1 MTSSNDKM
9 FSIQMA
15 AQMAGLSAH
24 TIRAW
29 EKRYK
34 AITPSR
40 TDNGRRLYS
49 AAEVDRLILLAQL
62 THIGSNIGQI
72 ANLPD
77 EDLKAMYSKIAQS
90 GVSLPSAIIKQDI
103 NLVELKKQLLNS
115 ISKYEVS
122 LISQILSQVKNSVE
136 PRTFA
141 LELLKPLIEEVRELF
156 NKNHFQQAQMQALNA
171 IARFHAGNIIYS
183 HIEKSIKSS
192 HKFILTGIEKE
203 NHSFNLLYAA
213 LLCCHHKKHFYYLN
227 TNLPVVSIVEA
238 VKATEST
245 VLILSVSKE
254 NARDVQ
260 NTINIVTEQIP
271 KVKVWLIGH
280 TFDGLKNIKMLE
292 NPEAL
297 DAMLENI
304 S

>member
-1 MTSSNDKM
+1 MSSTNDKM

-49 AAEVDRLILLAQL
+49 AQEVDRLILLAQL
-62 THIGSNIGQI
+62 THVGSNIGQI
-72 ANLPD
+72 ANLSD
-77 EDLKAMYSKIAQS
+77 EDLKIMYSKVVQS
-90 GVSLPSAIIKQDI
+90 GISLPSTIVKRDI
-103 NLVELKKQLLNS
+103 NLVEMKKQLLNS
-115 ISKYEVS
+115 IPNYEVS
-122 LISQILSQVKNSVE
+122 VISQLLSQAKNSVE

-141 LELLKPLIEEVRELF
+141 LELLKPLIEEVRHSF
-156 NKNHFQQAQMQALNA
+156 DQKQFHHAQMLALNA

-192 HKFILTGIEKE
+192 HKFILTGIERE

-227 TNLPVVSIVEA
+227 SNLPAASIVEA
-238 VKATEST
+238 VKATEGT

-254 NARDVQ
+254 NARDIQ
-260 NTINIVTEQIP
+260 NTINMVMEEIP
-271 KVKVWLIGH
+271 KVKIWLIGH
-280 TFDGLKNIKMLE
+280 TFENVKNTKVVE

-297 DAMLENI
+297 DKILEQFT
-304 S
+304 

>member
-1 MTSSNDKM
+1 MSGPNDKM

-40 TDNGRRLYS
+40 TDSGRRLYS
-49 AAEVDRLILLAQL
+49 AEEVDRLIVLAQL
-62 THIGSNIGQI
+62 THLGSNIGQI
-72 ANLPD
+72 ANMSD
-77 EDLKAMYSKIAQS
+77 ENLRNMYSKVVQS
-90 GVSLPSAIIKQDI
+90 GPALPSVILKQDI
-103 NLVELKKQLLNS
+103 NLVEMKTQLLKS
-115 ISKYEVS
+115 IEKYEVS
-122 LISQILSQVKNSVE
+122 VISQLLSQIKSSVE
-136 PRTFA
+136 PRIFA
-141 LELLKPLIEEVRELF
+141 LEILKPLLEEVRALF
-156 NKNHFQQAQMQALNA
+156 EKNQFQQAQMQALQA
-171 IARFHAGNIIYS
+171 IARFHAGNIIFS

-192 HKFILTGIEKE
+192 QKFVLTGIERE

-227 TNLPVVSIVEA
+227 TNLPVPSIVEA
-238 VKATEST
+238 VKATEGT

-254 NARDVQ
+254 NHRDIQ
-260 NTINIVTEQIP
+260 NAINIVMEEIP
-271 KVKVWLIGH
+271 KVKIWLIGH
-280 TFDGLKNIKMLE
+280 AFEGIKNTKMIE
-292 NPEAL
+292 TPEAL
-297 DAMLENI
+297 DELLERF

>member
-1 MTSSNDKM
+1 MPDSNDKM
-9 FSIQMA
+9 FSIQIA

-72 ANLPD
+72 ANLS
-77 EDLKAMYSKIAQS
+77 ENDLKSMYAKVMQS
-90 GVSLPSAIIKQDI
+90 GVILPAAPITRDI
-103 NLVELKKQLLNS
+103 NLVEMKKQLLDS
-115 ISKYEVS
+115 IANYEVS
-122 LISQILSQVKNSVE
+122 IISQLLSQAKNAVE

-141 LELLKPLIEEVRELF
+141 LEILKPLIEEVRIKFE
-156 NKNHFQQAQMQALNA
+156 KNQFQHAQMLALLA

-192 HKFILTGIEKE
+192 HKFILTGMEKE
-203 NHSFNLLYAA
+203 MHSFGLLYAA
-213 LLCCHHKKHFYYLN
+213 LLCCHHKKHFFYLN
-227 TNLPVVSIVEA
+227 TNLPVASIVEA
-238 VKATEST
+238 VKATEGS
-245 VLILSVSKE
+245 VLILSVSKDNHRDIQSTVNTVMEELPNVKIWLVGQTNENIKNTKMIE
-254 NARDVQ
+254 NA
-260 NTINIVTEQIP
+260 
-271 KVKVWLIGH
+271 
-280 TFDGLKNIKMLE
+280 
-292 NPEAL
+292 EAL
-297 DAMLENI
+297 DVVLEKF
-304 S
+304 

>member
-1 MTSSNDKM
+1 MSSSNEKM

-49 AAEVDRLILLAQL
+49 AEEVDRLILLAQL
-62 THIGSNIGQI
+62 THVGSNIGQI
-72 ANLPD
+72 ANLSD
-77 EDLKAMYSKIAQS
+77 EDLRVMYSKVVQS
-90 GVSLPSAIIKQDI
+90 GVALPSIIIKRDI
-103 NLVELKKQLLNS
+103 NLVEMKKQLLSS
-115 ISKYEVS
+115 IANYEVS
-122 LISQILSQVKNSVE
+122 VISQLLSQAKSSVE

-141 LELLKPLIEEVRELF
+141 LELLKPLIEEVHVLF
-156 NKNHFQQAQMQALNA
+156 EQKQFQQAQMQALHA

-192 HKFILTGIEKE
+192 HKFILTGIESE

-227 TNLPVVSIVEA
+227 TNLPVASIVEA
-238 VKATEST
+238 VKATEGT
-245 VLILSVSKE
+245 ILILSVSKE
-254 NARDVQ
+254 NARDIQ
-260 NTINIVTEQIP
+260 YAINTITEEIP
-271 KVKVWLIGH
+271 RVKIWLIGH
-280 TFDGLKNIKMLE
+280 AFEGVNNTKIIK

-297 DAMLENI
+297 DEILEKF